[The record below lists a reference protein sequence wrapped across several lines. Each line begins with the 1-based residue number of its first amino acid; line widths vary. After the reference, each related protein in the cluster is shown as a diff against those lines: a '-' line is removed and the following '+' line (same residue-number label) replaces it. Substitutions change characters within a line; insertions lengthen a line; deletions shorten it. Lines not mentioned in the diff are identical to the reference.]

1 MKAIGVTNRV
11 DQLGKVILPK
21 KLRSALDIKIG
32 DPVEIYLDGDLLYM
46 KKYFPECVFCE
57 SIENV
62 IEYNKIY
69 ICKKCLEALK
79 KL

>member
-1 MKAIGVTNRV
+1 MKAIGIANKVG
-11 DQLGKVILPK
+11 QLGKITLPK
-21 KLRSALDIKIG
+21 KLRSALEIKIG

-46 KKYFPECVFCE
+46 KKYFPECFFCE

>member
-11 DQLGKVILPK
+11 DRLGKVILPK

-46 KKYFPECVFCE
+46 KKYFPECFFCE

-62 IEYNKIY
+62 KEYRSKI
-69 ICKKCLEALK
+69 ICKNCLEALK